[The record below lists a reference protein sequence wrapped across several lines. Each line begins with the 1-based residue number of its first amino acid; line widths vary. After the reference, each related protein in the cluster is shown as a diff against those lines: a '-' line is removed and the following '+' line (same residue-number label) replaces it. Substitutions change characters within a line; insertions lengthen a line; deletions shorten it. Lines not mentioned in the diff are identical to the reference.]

1 MLEFLKN
8 YYVFMLILLV
18 ISYLV
23 PKEFYKKYM
32 QFYIGI
38 FAIELLLKPVLE
50 FFTMNNPSGIYEMFS
65 TFNQQLEQLEV
76 ELGEGETIY
85 EYFFFE
91 GEGK

>member
-38 FAIELLLKPVLE
+38 FALVLFLKPVLE

-65 TFNQQLEQLEV
+65 KFNRNSLELKADIGVTGVQTWL
-76 ELGEGETIY
+76 
-85 EYFFFE
+85 FRSHDQ
-91 GEGK
+91 